1 MSLVI
6 LSVAAAVTLAS
17 PVKYYQ
23 QSYDHGHADL
33 GHYEE
38 QQHQAQDYGHYQI
51 QHEEVQQHDDGH
63 QYLTQGYASL
73 GHQEQDHYQHA
84 YQHQQ
89 EEEHVDYHSHPK
101 YEFKYGVND
110 YHTGDIKSQHEERDG
125 DVVKGSYSLVEADGS
140 IRTVHYTADDKHGF
154 QAVVHKTPA
163 VHQHEDHHY

>member
-6 LSVAAAVTLAS
+6 LSLAAVTLAS

-38 QQHQAQDYGHYQI
+38 QTEQDYGQYNHYQ
-51 QHEEVQQHDDGH
+51 QEEVQQDDGH
-63 QYLTQGYASL
+63 QYLTQGYA
-73 GHQEQDHYQHA
+73 HQEVQQDHHQHI
-84 YQHQQ
+84 YQHQH

-110 YHTGDIKSQHEERDG
+110 YHTGDIKSQQETRDG
-125 DVVKGSYSLVEADGS
+125 DVVKGSYSLVEPDGS
-140 IRTVHYTADDKHGF
+140 IRTVHYTADDHNGF
-154 QAVVHKTPA
+154 QATVHKTPA